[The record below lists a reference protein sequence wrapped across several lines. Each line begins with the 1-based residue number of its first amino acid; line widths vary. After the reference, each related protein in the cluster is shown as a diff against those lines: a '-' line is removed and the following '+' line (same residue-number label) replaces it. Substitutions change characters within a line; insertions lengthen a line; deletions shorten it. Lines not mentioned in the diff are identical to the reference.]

1 MDQEAVIAAPD
12 RVAMRPQ
19 APREPG
25 GEARPIEI
33 SVIMP
38 TVFWTGTFE
47 RCCRRVLELID
58 RSDIAVE
65 AVIVMDGAA
74 RPAPAWLDHP
84 AVTIV
89 STGARGGPAAARNRA
104 AAVARGRILFF
115 VDADVELAPD
125 ALAVVSTML
134 SADTDPVAM
143 FGCYDD
149 EPAAQGVVSQFRNLL
164 HHHVHVSHPGRAFTF
179 WSGCGAIRAA
189 AFADVDG
196 FDAGYQA
203 PSVEDIDLGMRLR
216 QQGGEILLVPQLR
229 CKHLKPWTLGS
240 MTFSDVFHRAVPWS
254 RLIVGRHDM
263 PSTLNIDWPG
273 RISGVCSIL
282 LAACLPALVFVPWA
296 SWVAAACGAVVVVL
310 NAGFLRLCLRKQG
323 LGFAIASLTLLWLF
337 FVYSSVTFGAVVIE
351 GLFAG
356 SRHRAPGTP
365 RTSRPADVPVAG

>member
-1 MDQEAVIAAPD
+1 MAHEVVVAALD
-12 RVAMRPQ
+12 RVATRSR
-19 APREPG
+19 APRAPA
-25 GEARPIEI
+25 GESRPIEI

-38 TVFWTGTFE
+38 TVFWTGMFE
-47 RCCRRVLELID
+47 RCCRRVLDLID
-58 RSDIAVE
+58 HSDIAVE
-65 AVIVMDGAA
+65 AVVVMDGAA

-115 VDADVELAPD
+115 VDADVELASD
-125 ALAVVSTML
+125 ALEVVSAGL
-134 SADTDPVAM
+134 SDDADPVAM
-143 FGCYDD
+143 FGSYDD
-149 EPAAQGVVSQFRNLL
+149 EPAERGVVSQFRNLL

-179 WSGCGAIRAA
+179 WSGCGAVRAA
-189 AFADVDG
+189 AFADIDG
-196 FDAGYQA
+196 FDEGYEA

-240 MTFSDVFHRAVPWS
+240 MTFADVVHRAVPWG
-254 RLIVGRHDM
+254 RLIVGRRSM

-282 LAACLPALVFVPWA
+282 SAACLPAVMFVPWA
-296 SWVAAACGAVVVVL
+296 ACVAVACVAAVVVL

-323 LGFAIASLTLLWLF
+323 LGFAIASLALLWLF
-337 FVYSSVTFGAVVIE
+337 FVYSSATFGAVVIE
-351 GLFAG
+351 GLLAG
-356 SRHRAPGTP
+356 SRHRAGAP
-365 RTSRPADVPVAG
+365 RTSSPADVPAG